1 MAFSRYS
8 RLIFNGEI
16 RSFPK
21 IKISNRSSDIYV
33 TYNSNRTRLDRIASD
48 VYGDD
53 TLYWL
58 ILLANP
64 QYFMEF
70 DIPSGAV
77 IRVPNP
83 VSEVLTEFNSKI
95 YNSNNN

>member
-8 RLIFNGEI
+8 NLIFNGEVK
-16 RSFPK
+16 SFPK
-21 IKISNRSSDIYV
+21 ITIRNRSTDIYV
-33 TYNSNRTRLDRIASD
+33 TYNPNKMRLDRLAAEA
-48 VYGDD
+48 YGDD

-64 QYFMEF
+64 GFYMEF
-70 DIPSGAV
+70 DIPSGAI

-83 VSEVLTEFNSKI
+83 IGDVIAEYNAKILFNQS
-95 YNSNNN
+95 S

>member
-1 MAFSRYS
+1 MAISRYS
-8 RLIFNGEI
+8 KLIFNGGI

-21 IKISNRSSDIYV
+21 IVINKRVTDIYV
-33 TYNSNRTRLDRIASD
+33 TYNPNVTRLDRIAAD
-48 VYGDD
+48 AYGDD

-64 QYFMEF
+64 QYYIEF

-83 VSEVLTEFNSKI
+83 ISDVITEFNQKI
-95 YNSNNN
+95 NNSNYN